1 MLKFNLMCM
10 KMNPKS
16 YWSWNF
22 RQWLFNQ
29 FYKVVV
35 VDDQIIK
42 EEVVLINRLLDADD
56 RNFHGWDYRRWFM
69 STFINNGGDIDDSV
83 PVQNESL
90 RVVVNSAID
99 TYNAQLRD
107 AEMEF
112 CLTKIKA
119 NFSNYS
125 AWHYRSKMQSTPFV
139 DLELVQNALFTSPDD
154 QAAWFYHDWIIGSL
168 LRPTWW
174 QMTDLGCGLIKV
186 ALHFNHCVLCNQQ
199 LVEQQPCI
207 WYPERSNED
216 SMSRLWYSVID
227 INQTA
232 EKIELPAGL
241 FTFNQFRQSSSK
253 IVIDLVNRKVID
265 ESQELIQGEI
275 KLLNELLEL
284 EPDCANVHF
293 RLAQLYGMLS
303 DFTSA
308 TQRVQSLQ
316 KTDKLRL
323 GLYQDWLISLQVHQQ
338 HSLDMQRSSTK
349 VNLERNSLTKVDL
362 QLIPGQVEELV
373 LDNNQIT
380 LLDNI
385 EYLSNLKV
393 LSIRN
398 NGTKS
403 LESLKVL
410 CLLANSLREL
420 NVEGNPFAIDNLEY
434 LPLLKTMLPFLTKI
448 DGQECEVDN
457 RAVKEFQLALLSCH
471 LAKLCVPVQSA
482 FSVGAVIASA
492 DTLEI
497 LSTGHSRQL
506 PGNTHAEQVAIQK
519 LIDSE
524 ESVTQDLKLFTSM
537 QPCTH
542 RLSGALPCVDRILN
556 SGQFRFRKVVC
567 CVKEPLNF
575 VDNQDGVLRLVQA
588 GIKVEF
594 LPQLDTEALVPN
606 QHLQKQQ

>member
-1 MLKFNLMCM
+1 MLKFNLKCM

-29 FYKVVV
+29 FYKVVA
-35 VDDQIIK
+35 VDYQIIK

-69 STFINNGGDIDDSV
+69 STFMNNGRDIDDSV
-83 PVQNESL
+83 PVQTDSL
-90 RVVVNSAID
+90 RVVVNAAID
-99 TYNAQLRD
+99 TYSAQLRD
-107 AEMEF
+107 AEMEY

-125 AWHYRSKMQSTPFV
+125 AWHYRSKMQSSPFV

-174 QMTDLGCGLIKV
+174 QFTDLGCGLIKV
-186 ALHFNHCVLCNQQ
+186 ALHFNHRVLCNQQ

-207 WYPERSNED
+207 WYPQRSNED

-227 INQTA
+227 RNQSA
-232 EKIELPAGL
+232 EKMELSAGS
-241 FTFNQFRQSSSK
+241 FKFNQFRQSSMK

-265 ESQELIQGEI
+265 EIQELIKGEI

-293 RLAQLYGMLS
+293 RLAQLYEMLS

-308 TQRVQSLQ
+308 IQRVQSLQ
-316 KTDKLRL
+316 MTDKLRL
-323 GLYQDWLISLQVHQQ
+323 GLYQDWLSSLQVHQQ
-338 HSLDMQRSSTK
+338 LCLDTQKSSTK
-349 VNLERNSLTKVDL
+349 VNLERN
-362 QLIPGQVEELV
+362 
-373 LDNNQIT
+373 
-380 LLDNI
+380 
-385 EYLSNLKV
+385 
-393 LSIRN
+393 
-398 NGTKS
+398 
-403 LESLKVL
+403 
-410 CLLANSLREL
+410 
-420 NVEGNPFAIDNLEY
+420 PFAIDKLKY
-434 LPLLKTMLPFLTKI
+434 RPLLKTMLPFLTKI
-448 DGQECEVDN
+448 DGQECEVDD

-497 LSTGHSRQL
+497 LSTGYSREL

-524 ESVTQDLKLFTSM
+524 ESVTQDLILLTSM
-537 QPCTH
+537 QPCTD

-567 CVKEPLNF
+567 CVKEPHNF